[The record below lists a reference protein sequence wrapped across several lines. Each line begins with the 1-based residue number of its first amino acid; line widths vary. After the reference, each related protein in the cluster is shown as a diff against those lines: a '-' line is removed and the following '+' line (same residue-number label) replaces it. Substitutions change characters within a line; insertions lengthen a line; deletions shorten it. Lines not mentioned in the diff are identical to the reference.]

1 MISKLN
7 MNEGYGLDDIT
18 ALMGRQP
25 LLVFALESEAAGEFD
40 QYKPLIM
47 GIGKVNAAYHLTK
60 YLQSHRPALI
70 VNLGSA
76 GSHTFPRGEVVCCT
90 RFIQRDMDVR
100 GLGFRLYE
108 TPLSGREPILEY
120 GLSVPGLPQGIC
132 GTGDSFEMD
141 HKTDDYNVI
150 DMEAYPLALIAQQEG
165 IPFLC
170 LKYISDGADG
180 NAADDW
186 NVQVHN
192 AAVAFKKII
201 GGWLASAGVPA

>member
-1 MISKLN
+1 MNNGNTGTAHIS
-7 MNEGYGLDDIT
+7 G
-18 ALMGRQP
+18 LMGDSP
-25 LLVFALESEAAGEFD
+25 LLVFALDSEAAGEFD
-40 QYKPLIM
+40 QYHPLIV
-47 GIGKVNAAYHLTK
+47 GIGKVNAAYHLAK
-60 YLQSHRPALI
+60 YLQSNRPGLI

-76 GSHTFPRGEVVCCT
+76 GSHSFPRGQVVCCT
-90 RFIQRDMDVR
+90 QFIQRDMDVR

-108 TPLSGREPILEY
+108 TPLSGQEPVLEY
-120 GLSVPGLPQGIC
+120 GISVPGLPQGIC

-150 DMEAYPLALIAQQEG
+150 DMEAYPLAMIAQKEG

-180 NAADDW
+180 NAAEDW
-186 NVQVHN
+186 QVQVHH

-201 GGWLASAGVPA
+201 GGWLENAPAAL

>member
-1 MISKLN
+1 MSKG
-7 MNEGYGLDDIT
+7 MEGRDDIT
-18 ALMGRQP
+18 ALMRQEP
-25 LLVFALESEAAGEFD
+25 LLVFALDSEAAGEFD
-40 QYKPLIM
+40 TFSPLVV
-47 GIGKVNAAYHLTK
+47 GIGKVNAAYHLTR
-60 YLQSHRPALI
+60 YLQSNRPSLI

-76 GSHTFPRGEVVCCT
+76 GSHTFARGEVVCCT
-90 RFIQRDMDVR
+90 QFIQRDMDVR

-108 TPLSGREPILEY
+108 TPLSGQEPILEY
-120 GLSVPGLPQGIC
+120 GLSVPGLPHGIC

-150 DMEAYPLALIAQQEG
+150 DMEAYPLALIARQEG

-180 NAADDW
+180 NAAGDW
-186 NVQVHN
+186 QVQVHN

-201 GGWLASAGVPA
+201 GEWLANAGIPA